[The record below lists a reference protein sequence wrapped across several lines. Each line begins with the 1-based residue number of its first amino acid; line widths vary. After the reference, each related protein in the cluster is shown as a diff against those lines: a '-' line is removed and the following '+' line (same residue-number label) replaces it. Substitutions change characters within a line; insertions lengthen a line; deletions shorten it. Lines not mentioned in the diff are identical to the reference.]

1 LSNLSKYEVVMNA
14 ITKFESFYTDL
25 ASMKIEELADLYSKD
40 VTFVDPIAAHSGITA
55 VEAYFTKLLHNAK
68 YCSFTIHSI
77 EQTISIPTDSE
88 SKSTTDGS
96 GYLVTWKMSF
106 TSARINKGQPI
117 HVDGVSQLKIKNN
130 KITYHRD
137 YYDLGQMIY
146 ENIPLLGRL
155 IKRIKRTLG

>member
-1 LSNLSKYEVVMNA
+1 MNA

>member
-1 LSNLSKYEVVMNA
+1 MSA
-14 ITKFESFYTDL
+14 IKKFESFYTDL
-25 ASMKIEELADLYSKD
+25 ASMKIEELADLYSSD
-40 VTFVDPIAAHSGITA
+40 VTFIDPIAAHSGITA
-55 VEAYFTKLLHNAK
+55 VEEYFTKLLDNAK
-68 YCSFTIHSI
+68 YCVFTIHSI
-77 EQTISIPTDSE
+77 EQTISIQTEIE
-88 SKSTTDGS
+88 SQRSTNETC
-96 GYLVTWKMSF
+96 YLVSWKMSF

-117 HVDGVSQLKIKNN
+117 HVDGVSQLRIEND